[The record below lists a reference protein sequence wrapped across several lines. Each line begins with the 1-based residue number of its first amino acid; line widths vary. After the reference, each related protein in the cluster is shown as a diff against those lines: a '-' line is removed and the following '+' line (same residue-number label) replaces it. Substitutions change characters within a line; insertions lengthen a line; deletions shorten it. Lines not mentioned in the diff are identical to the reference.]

1 MESPPVQF
9 YILSSNITAAYYKH
23 VTYLILV
30 KYSFYFKKYVVW
42 MGCRTLECMSMVV
55 GQDYSI
61 KKN

>member
-9 YILSSNITAAYYKH
+9 YILSYNKTATYYKH

-30 KYSFYFKKYVVW
+30 KYSFYFMKYEVW
-42 MGCRTLECMSMVV
+42 MGSRTLEGMSVV
-55 GQDYSI
+55 VDQDYCM